1 MPPEEIEGCQ
11 PIEIAELDDYT
22 AKEVA
27 KLQAKTA
34 LSTAFA
40 VELLSPSCTWGQVG
54 RDTY

>member
-1 MPPEEIEGCQ
+1 PSEGSRQ
-11 PIEIAELDDYT
+11 GYITNQNGYT

-40 VELLSPSCTWGQVG
+40 AELLSPSCTWGQVG